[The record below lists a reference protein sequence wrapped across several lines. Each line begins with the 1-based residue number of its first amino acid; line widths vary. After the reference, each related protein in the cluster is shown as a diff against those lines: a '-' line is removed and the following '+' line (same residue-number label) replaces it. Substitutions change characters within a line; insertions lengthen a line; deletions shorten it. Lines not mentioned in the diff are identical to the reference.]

1 MNTPIAL
8 AQPRAPAPVKPWEEF
23 QRRYLHS
30 YHLGL
35 YLATN
40 AIPGCF
46 LVIDGPDCLYR
57 KAEWIHIAHDMRSTL
72 LDPSGEHRIVS
83 TLLNAEGVIKSK
95 GDEIEKR
102 ILRVGRIA
110 SAELVIIN
118 SMPHVTIIGTQYD
131 KVIAKVA
138 AAVHFPVLEVPSRSL
153 SGDWLDGYADTLAAI
168 AGGIDLSGARPQR
181 ANVAVIGHL
190 MDRNEADQTAN
201 VAEIE
206 RLVAGAGGDCV
217 SVWLSGRP
225 LSHLARARDA
235 GTLLALPHGRKAAQR
250 LAQRTGA
257 SVIPVDL
264 PVGLPASHAFVRA
277 LAGEI
282 GTEAAAA
289 RWWDGEIRRVTPRVE
304 WSIQRFFSDVALYFA
319 GDPAWF
325 SPLATMAEEVG
336 ARVVFLA
343 APAQRPLWAPE
354 TVTTPSGAQ
363 IAPCWSPPLPRLR
376 TELWELLGQD
386 RGTGVLI
393 ADSMVAGGGPAGGW
407 IPLGLPNF
415 ERHALFD
422 APFLGPNGWLWLL
435 ESMLTACTRHRA
447 AKENGPP
454 PQHVASAIARRDEA
468 HLTFP

>member
-1 MNTPIAL
+1 MNTPVAL
-8 AQPRAPAPVKPWEEF
+8 AQAGAAPVQPWEEF

-57 KAEWIHIAHDMRSTL
+57 KAEWIHVSHDMRSTL
-72 LDPSGEHRIVS
+72 LDPAGEHRIVS
-83 TLLNAEGVIKSK
+83 TLMNAEGVIKSK

-102 ILRVGRIA
+102 ILRVGRIP

-138 AAVHFPVLEVPSRSL
+138 PAVHFPVLEVPSRSL
-153 SGDWLDGYADTLAAI
+153 SGDWLDGYADTLDAI
-168 AGGIDLSGARPQR
+168 AGGIDLSGAGPRR
-181 ANVAVIGHL
+181 GNVAVIGHL

-206 RLVAGAGGDCV
+206 RLVAGAGGECV

-235 GTLLALPHGRKAAQR
+235 GTLVALPHGRKAAER

-257 SVIPVDL
+257 SVIAADL
-264 PVGLPASHAFVRA
+264 PVGLPSSHAFVRA
-277 LAGEI
+277 IAHEI
-282 GTEAAAA
+282 GTQSAAG
-289 RWWDGEIRRVTPRVE
+289 RWWDDEIRRVTPRVE
-304 WSIQRFFSDVALYFA
+304 WSIQRFFSDVALFFA

-325 SPLATMAEEVG
+325 SPLAAMAEEVG
-336 ARVVFLA
+336 ARLVFLA
-343 APAQRPLWAPE
+343 APAQRPIWAPE
-354 TVTTPSGAQ
+354 TVTAPSGAQ
-363 IAPCWSPPLPRLR
+363 IAPHWSQPLPRLR
-376 TELWELLGQD
+376 AGLREMLDQEA
-386 RGTGVLI
+386 GTGVLI
-393 ADSMVAGGGPAGGW
+393 GDSIVSSGWPPGRW

-415 ERHALFD
+415 ERHALLD

-435 ESMLTACTRHRA
+435 ENILTVCTRYPA
-447 AKENGPP
+447 TTKNGSPP
-454 PQHVASAIARRDEA
+454 VR
-468 HLTFP
+468 